1 MNHRKKLKQL
11 LKSIPAKTCEQRQQ
25 DKMWKMLQNKWTETD
40 ELMDSLIRPNK
51 PQLNDQR
58 VIELINKLK
67 EQTK

>member
-11 LKSIPAKTCEQRQQ
+11 LKSIPPKTCEQRQQ